1 LGHLLERLGHG
12 DRSAPMFQKLVEGKP
27 PAWVELDRSEA
38 GLELKPIERDLRWRV
53 VVRRA
58 PEVDE

>member
-1 LGHLLERLGHG
+1 MH
-12 DRSAPMFQKLVEGKP
+12 AALVERGIP
-27 PAWVELDRSEA
+27 PWTELDRSE
-38 GLELKPIERDLRWRV
+38 IRDPDFTPEPQEKDSRWRV

>member
-1 LGHLLERLGHG
+1 MLEALNAR
-12 DRSAPMFQKLVEGKP
+12 P
-27 PAWVELDRSEA
+27 PIPWTELDRKEA
-38 GLELKPIERDLRWRV
+38 HDPDFAPAPQERDPRWRV

>member
-1 LGHLLERLGHG
+1 
-12 DRSAPMFQKLVEGKP
+12 MFQKLSEGKP
-27 PAWVELDRSEA
+27 PGWLELDRSEA
-38 GLELKPIERDLRWRV
+38 DLELEPIERDHRWRV